1 MGEIARSFLFRASH
15 VNYTLSLMP
24 QASVV
29 AGSMLGPY
37 LLGDRLGL
45 GGMAEVYLAHR
56 AGPHGFAKRFAV
68 KRILPEL
75 AMDARFVA
83 MFCDE
88 ARICAA
94 LCHPNIVQVLDFGES
109 HGELFMAMEFVD
121 GVSLARLLRTVS
133 ARRERFPRATALHIA
148 YEVLRGLAFAHEAC
162 DEHGRPLGIVHRDV
176 SPGNVL
182 LGRGGEIKLGDFGIV
197 RSEFVDRRTYPGELK
212 GKVGYMSPEQVM
224 GTDVDPR
231 SDLFTVGIILA
242 EMLLAR
248 PLFSGQN
255 EFEIL
260 TNIYEANLSVLDRHA
275 AELPPGVLSMLQK
288 ALNREPNLRFQSALE
303 FSNAIRDIARQL
315 DLPLGEAEIVP
326 WLSTLGIL
334 PSRSGTHERLLQA
347 QAEQA
352 AHVAE
357 VAEAEMRP
365 TNPMPAGLSPQ
376 SGERLVQPAPGAAR
390 APRFGEPLTRL
401 SSWRSALDRM
411 TLPAV
416 LHAVAAREETG
427 VLVARCEQREKHFYF
442 VQGELRAAR
451 STEHSE
457 LLGARLLRAG
467 RVNEQDLATAL
478 GVCKLTGRSLGEELV
493 QRGIV
498 RSSSLVRELVE
509 QVEARFVELF
519 GWFDGTLWFVPGVR
533 DLHME
538 VKAPSL
544 LSALVTHAIR
554 EAYTEDELALWF
566 ARASKLPVVHG
577 QARRADL
584 SKLGLSLAE
593 RRALERATQ
602 ATSIETLVSE
612 LSAAQVATPRE
623 TLFGLFVGIS
633 IGIVAVPGWR

>member
-1 MGEIARSFLFRASH
+1 M
-15 VNYTLSLMP
+15 NYTRVLMA

-45 GGMAEVYLAHR
+45 GGMAEVYVAQR
-56 AGPHGFAKRFAV
+56 AGPRGFAKRFAV

-75 AMDARFVA
+75 AQDARFVA

-94 LCHPNIVQVLDFGES
+94 LCHPNIVQVVDFGEAN
-109 HGELFMAMEFVD
+109 GELFMAMEFVD

-133 ARRERFPRATALHIA
+133 ARRERFPRAIALHIA
-148 YEVLRGLAFAHEAC
+148 HEVLRGLAFAHDAQ

-182 LGRGGEIKLGDFGIV
+182 VGRAGDVKLGDFGIV

-260 TNIYEANLSVLDRHA
+260 TSIYEANLGVLDRHSS
-275 AELPPGVLSMLQK
+275 ELTPIVEATLRK
-288 ALNREPNLRFQSALE
+288 ALARDPAQRFQNAVEFAGALRE
-303 FSNAIRDIARQL
+303 IAREL
-315 DLPLGEAEIVP
+315 ELHLGDSEIVP
-326 WLSTLGIL
+326 WLSSLGIL
-334 PSRSGTHERLLQA
+334 PSRSGTHERLLQV

-352 AHVAE
+352 LESNSRMTTEPV
-357 VAEAEMRP
+357 
-365 TNPMPAGLSPQ
+365 PAMSPAQ
-376 SGERLVQPAPGAAR
+376 SGQRAVPAPPPR
-390 APRFGEPLTRL
+390 APRFGEPLTRAA
-401 SSWRSALDRM
+401 SWRSALDRM

-427 VLVARCEQREKHFYF
+427 VLVARNERREKHFYF
-442 VQGELRAAR
+442 VEGELRAAR
-451 STEHSE
+451 STEHAE
-457 LLGARLLRAG
+457 LLGTRLLRAG
-467 RVNEQDLATAL
+467 RITEQDLSDAL
-478 GVCKLTGRSLGEELV
+478 STCKQTQRSLGEELV
-493 QRGIV
+493 ARGIV
-498 RSSSLVRELVE
+498 RSSSLLRELVE

-519 GWFDGTLWFVPGVR
+519 AWNDGTLWFVPGVR
-533 DLHME
+533 DLHLE
-538 VKAPSL
+538 VKAPAL
-544 LSALVTHAIR
+544 MPTLVTHAIR
-554 EAYTEDELALWF
+554 EAYTEDELSLWF
-566 ARASKLPVVHG
+566 ARAGKLPVHRG
-577 QARRADL
+577 QARRVDPT
-584 SKLGLSLAE
+584 KLGLTLAE
-593 RRALERATQ
+593 RRALERAAK
-602 ATSIETLVSE
+602 ATSIEALVNE
-612 LSAAQVATPRE
+612 LSAERVATPRE
-623 TLFGLFVGIS
+623 TLFGLFVGVS
-633 IGIVAVPGWR
+633 IGIVSVPGWR

>member
-1 MGEIARSFLFRASH
+1 MA
-15 VNYTLSLMP
+15 

-45 GGMAEVYLAHR
+45 GGMAEVYVAQR
-56 AGPHGFAKRFAV
+56 AGPRGFAKRFAV

-75 AMDARFVA
+75 AQDPRFVA

-94 LCHPNIVQVLDFGES
+94 LCHPNIVQVVDFGEAN
-109 HGELFMAMEFVD
+109 GELFMAMEFVD

-133 ARRERFPRATALHIA
+133 ARRERFPRAVALHIA
-148 YEVLRGLAFAHEAC
+148 HEVLRGLAFAHQAQ

-182 LGRGGEIKLGDFGIV
+182 IGRAGDVKLGDFGIV

-260 TNIYEANLSVLDRHA
+260 TSIYEANLSVLDRHS
-275 AELPPGVLSMLQK
+275 AELTPIVEATLRK
-288 ALNREPNLRFQSALE
+288 ALSRDPAFRYQNAVEFAGAL
-303 FSNAIRDIARQL
+303 RDIAREL
-315 DLPLGEAEIVP
+315 ELHLGDSEIVP
-326 WLSTLGIL
+326 WLSSLGIL

-352 AHVAE
+352 VE
-357 VAEAEMRP
+357 ENSRLTTEPV
-365 TNPMPAGLSPQ
+365 PAAVSPSVSPAQ
-376 SGERLVQPAPGAAR
+376 SGQRAAQQPPPPPR
-390 APRFGEPLTRL
+390 APRFGDPLTRI

-427 VLVARCEQREKHFYF
+427 VLVARNDRREKHFYF
-442 VQGELRAAR
+442 VEGELRAAR
-451 STEHSE
+451 STEHAE
-457 LLGARLLRAG
+457 LLGTRLRRAG
-467 RVNEQDLATAL
+467 RITEQDLTDAL
-478 GVCKLTGRSLGEELV
+478 NTCKQTHRSLGEELV
-493 QRGIV
+493 ARGIV
-498 RSSSLVRELVE
+498 RSSSLLRELVE
-509 QVEARFVELF
+509 QVEARFIELF
-519 GWFDGTLWFVPGVR
+519 AWNDGTLWFVPGVR
-533 DLHME
+533 ELHFE
-538 VKAPSL
+538 VKAPAL
-544 LSALVTHAIR
+544 MPALVTHAIR
-554 EAYTEDELALWF
+554 EAYTEDELSLWF
-566 ARASKLPVVHG
+566 ARASKLPVHRG
-577 QARRADL
+577 QARRVDPT
-584 SKLGLSLAE
+584 KLGLSLAE
-593 RRALERATQ
+593 RRALERAAK
-602 ATSIETLVSE
+602 ATSIEALVNE
-612 LSAAQVATPRE
+612 LSAERVATPRE
-623 TLFGLFVGIS
+623 TLFGLFVGVS
-633 IGIVAVPGWR
+633 IGIVCVPGWR